1 MENFTK
7 IFTKP
12 EGIFYRLDTF
22 ILVWGNFTI
31 CYKFMSNFLNTTFLM
46 QRWYSGEFLAKTV
59 NPLSKEQIAVI

>member
-12 EGIFYRLDTF
+12 EGIFYPLDTF

-31 CYKFMSNFLNTTFLM
+31 YYKFMSNFLNTTFLM
-46 QRWYSGEFLAKTV
+46 QRYSREFLAETV